1 MRSLLCVIGNLLS
14 IVYAKVFLITVVRRT
29 TNMPQGPKIFVV
41 NHPNTLDP
49 FYLLGILRER
59 VSILIIR
66 HVFHI
71 PVLGV
76 LIRRAGHIN
85 VTERGHEVYAQ
96 AKKTLRAGRSL
107 LLFAEG
113 EISYGACNLRKFHTG
128 AVRLSLE
135 TGAPIIPI
143 GIHLDQNKIW
153 KRKTMIKNQSLV
165 VTWYRYG
172 WYTVVF
178 GEPLYIK
185 GTSANRVFVRKET
198 ITLRKHVISCINQ
211 AKQASAEDQL
221 LHKRTAK
228 RGFHIAL
235 RGVYKFVCFVGFI
248 VFRLNE
254 VGIKILG

>member
-1 MRSLLCVIGNLLS
+1 MLKSVLSAVGNFLSRLYARVLLIM
-14 IVYAKVFLITVVRRT
+14 VVRKSAVLPT
-29 TNMPQGPKIFVV
+29 GPKIYVS

-49 FYLLGILRER
+49 FYLLGIIGER
-59 VSILIIR
+59 VSILIID

-71 PVLGV
+71 PVLGRLV
-76 LIRRAGHIN
+76 ARAGHLKLAP
-85 VTERGHEVYAQ
+85 GVYEE

-113 EISYGACNLRKFHTG
+113 DISYTPSKLHAFHTG

-143 GIHLDQNKIW
+143 GIHLDPRKIF
-153 KRKTMIKNQSLV
+153 KRETTIKNKPLV

-178 GEPLYIK
+178 GEPTYIQ
-185 GTSANRVFVRKET
+185 GSVTNHAFVRAQT
-198 ITLRKHVISCINQ
+198 RNLRKQVIATMHQ
-211 AKQASAEDQL
+211 ARQVSAEDQF

-228 RGFHIAL
+228 HGFHLAL
-235 RGVYKFVCFVGFI
+235 RGVYKFVCFVVFI
-248 VFRLNE
+248 IFKMNE
-254 VGIKILG
+254 VGIKLLG